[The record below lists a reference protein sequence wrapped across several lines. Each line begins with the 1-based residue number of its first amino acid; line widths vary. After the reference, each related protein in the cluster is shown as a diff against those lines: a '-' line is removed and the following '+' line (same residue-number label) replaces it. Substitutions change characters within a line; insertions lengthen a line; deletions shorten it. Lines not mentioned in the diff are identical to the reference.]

1 MCGIFGYTGILD
13 AKEKLL
19 KGLELLEYR
28 GYDSCGICLDTKKE
42 HQIVKVASRVESL
55 KELCVS
61 LPPSKCGI
69 SHTRWATHGK
79 VCKENA
85 HPFKVGLVT
94 LVHNGIIENYL
105 DIKARLIKKGYVFNS
120 STDSEVL
127 CGLIDSYFDKNIHPC
142 VAIFKAVS
150 ELRGAFALGIM
161 FEGYENRIFAVR
173 QKSPLIIARGKDG
186 YYLSSDTY
194 AFLPYTK
201 EYYELGEGEV
211 CELRQNEVIVYN
223 HDGIITPTWKIKD
236 TEIELTE
243 KGKFDTFM
251 KKEIHEQPLAIS
263 KTIEMRIENGLPSFS
278 SDKIDND
285 FFKGI
290 SEIHIVGCGSAMHA
304 GLLGTLFLEKYAHI
318 KARCFIA
325 SEYRYSSI
333 QSSGQTLLIAISQSG
348 ETADTLACVSYA
360 KGSGY
365 KTLAVV
371 NTRDSQIAR
380 MCDRVIYTYAG
391 IERAVATTKGYTTQ
405 VAILYILSIFL
416 ALLRGK
422 IDTESAKKLISSLQA
437 CPKAIEKAIIKEK
450 EIESLSQSLSNQK
463 SVFFIG
469 RGLDYPLCLEGA
481 LKLKEISY
489 IHAEAYPSGEMKH
502 GTISLIEN
510 GTAVISSICDH
521 RLFDKAESNIREV
534 KSRGAYTVAIA
545 KDGEFD
551 KLFKLEGSSII
562 EDIFFTATIFQLLA
576 YHSARIKGND
586 VDKPRNLAKSVT
598 VE

>member
-19 KGLELLEYR
+19 RGLELLEYR
-28 GYDSCGICLDTKKE
+28 GYDSCGICLDMNGE
-42 HQIVKVASRVESL
+42 HKIVKVASRVDNL
-55 KELCVS
+55 KDVCKALS
-61 LPPSKCGI
+61 PSKCGI
-69 SHTRWATHGK
+69 SHTRWATHGE
-79 VCKENA
+79 VCVQNA
-85 HPFKVGLVT
+85 HPFKVGEVC

-105 DIKARLIKKGYVFNS
+105 DIKSRLVSKGYTFKS

-161 FEGYENRIFAVR
+161 FSGYKDRIFAVR

-201 EYYELGEGEV
+201 EYYELGQGEV
-211 CELRQNEVIVYN
+211 CELRQDEVIVYN
-223 HDGIITPTWKIKD
+223 HDGIITPVWKTKD
-236 TEIELTE
+236 SEIELSQ
-243 KGKFDTFM
+243 KGDFDTYM
-251 KKEIHEQPLAIS
+251 KKEIYEQPLAIS
-263 KTIEMRIENGLPSFS
+263 KTIEPRIENSLPSFS
-278 SDKIDND
+278 SDKIDSD
-285 FFKGI
+285 FFAGI

-304 GLLGTLFLEKYAHI
+304 GLLGALFLEKYAHI

-325 SEYRYSSI
+325 SEYRYSST
-333 QSSGQTLLIAISQSG
+333 QASKKTLVIPISQSG
-348 ETADTLACVSYA
+348 ETADTLASVAYA

-365 KTLAVV
+365 KTLAIV

-380 MCDRVIYTYAG
+380 ACDKVIYTYAG

-405 VAILYILSIFL
+405 VAILYILSIYL

-422 IDTESAKKLISSLQA
+422 TDTESAKKLLSSLEQA
-437 CPKAIEKAIIKEK
+437 PKAIKNAIGLEK
-450 EIESLSQSLSNQK
+450 EIENLSKSISEQK

-469 RGLDYPLCLEGA
+469 RGIDYPLCLEGA

-502 GTISLIEN
+502 GTISLIEK
-510 GTAVISSICDH
+510 GTMVFSSICDH

-545 KDGEFD
+545 KGGEFD
-551 KLFKLEGSSII
+551 KLFKLESSSLI
-562 EDIFFTATIFQLLA
+562 EDIFYTATIFQLLA
-576 YHSARIKGND
+576 YHTAKIKGND